1 MEFIKQQITEIIE
14 INSKFPEKI
23 LNANWMS
30 YDKNVHKVVVPVRT
44 QSGIAFQMDEVEAV
58 LVYLKYPKGSFGPFE
73 GKVEDKEQRTVSF
86 EVPDEVRGQ
95 TGTVN
100 ISVMLNL
107 SGGRQVDLVK
117 FTATARLSAVDSE
130 APAMQ
135 EYYLPMYEDLVAD
148 IEVQKEKLDAAS
160 IYSKAEVD
168 SKVNPL
174 ISGKADKTYVD
185 SMLSSIAQGGPRELF
200 YSLAALKAKYPIGA
214 EGTYLVFDSA
224 TTDGAHSY
232 MWDKTAS
239 VWKDLGI
246 YQAMKLSDKSVEPPH
261 TIFLVPDEGRNLF
274 EKYSSEI
281 IKGRII
287 NNVGSWSNNALYS
300 YTGKIKAVAGD
311 IFRVCTA
318 TEVQSVHGGAF
329 DAAGNW
335 LANIPRAN
343 SQWTVPDIA
352 GLSYVRFVFFTSTL
366 DDLMIVKNE
375 PAPTVYIPFK
385 YKMIDGIEID
395 EQNVKNLD
403 KKVWAKENVEFI
415 VYDQTENLFNKSDP
429 GVTIGRI
436 LDPNNNWAT
445 ATGYSQSHYFEVA
458 PGDIIRKSTVGYG
471 HAFDVDFNH
480 VAYIPWS
487 NSRLTV
493 PNDDSIKYVSCS
505 FLTEN
510 IDTLMIVRN
519 QELPSVYV
527 PFKISKLSEDIK
539 VDEKQIVRSDVPKMK
554 VYGIGDSIS
563 TTSYASNPY
572 WKLINE
578 RSAKLAITVD
588 AKSGSRIVKADDR
601 TDSLAERYTAVGS
614 GYDMVYIFMGT
625 NDAQGSVPIGEIGST
640 DVTTIKGSLN
650 VAITHWMNTYPKMKI
665 AIITPIQRNGNLAG
679 RLRTYTDAIIEIAE
693 KYGIPYFDGLKN
705 SMYLTNIEVR
715 TALSTDGL
723 HPNNDGHAYIA
734 NRFESFLSS
743 I

>member
-1 MEFIKQQITEIIE
+1 MELDQFRDVDLVIDYANYTFIEKQFVSQGDY
-14 INSKFPEKI
+14 KG
-23 LNANWMS
+23 
-30 YDKNVHKVVVPVRT
+30 RT
-44 QSGIAFQMDEVEAV
+44 LTV
-58 LVYLKYPKGSFGPFE
+58 LVTNKGVVG
-73 GKVEDKEQRTVSF
+73 
-86 EVPDEVRGQ
+86 EVPGL
-95 TGTVN
+95 
-100 ISVMLNL
+100 MLNL
-107 SGGRQVDLVK
+107 NWHNEASGMTD
-117 FTATARLSAVDSE
+117 LSAFSVLDKANSIYRI
-130 APAMQ
+130 
-135 EYYLPMYEDLVAD
+135 EYPQHMMTPGRVIASIQVIQNGKVTNLKQFELTVQRLAGQAVGIIEKAEFSALVAVLADTNKFRSD
-148 IEVQKEKLDAAS
+148 IDDLS
-160 IYSKAEVD
+160 L
-168 SKVNPL
+168 N
-174 ISGKADKTYVD
+174 KADKTQIYD
-185 SMLSSIAQGGPRELF
+185 IKDEISKMPSATPRASF
-200 YSLAALKAKYPIGA
+200 KSFTALNEAYPIGS
-214 EGTYLVFDSA
+214 EYPMIVTDSA
-224 TTDGAHSY
+224 GENGFIYLWTG
-232 MWDKTAS
+232 S
-239 VWKDLGI
+239 VWEKGPAYVANVASERSIRPNHTVFL
-246 YQAMKLSDKSVEPPH
+246 QATDSK
-261 TIFLVPDEGRNLF
+261 NLF
-274 EKYSSEI
+274 DKYSNGISV
-281 IKGRII
+281 GSFI
-287 NNVGSWSNNALYS
+287 NDKGSWSNNALYS
-300 YTGKIKAVAGD
+300 YSDKINATAGD
-311 IFRVCTA
+311 VFRICTA

-329 DAAGNW
+329 DSSGNW

-352 GLSYVRFVFFTSTL
+352 GLSYVRFVYLTSTI

-375 PAPTVYIPFK
+375 PAAPTIYYPFK
-385 YKMIDGIEID
+385 YELGDGIEID

-436 LDPNNNWAT
+436 LDPNNNWST

-458 PGDIIRKSTVGYG
+458 PGDVIKKSTDGYG
-471 HAFDVDFNH
+471 HAFDADFNH

-527 PFKISKLSEDIK
+527 PFKISKLSEDIT

-705 SMYLTNIEVR
+705 SMYLTNVEVR
-715 TALSTDGL
+715 TTLSTDGL

>member
-1 MEFIKQQITEIIE
+1 MAYQRHYWKDYDETKTETQNIEAGAVIT
-14 INSKFPEKI
+14 
-23 LNANWMS
+23 
-30 YDKNVHKVVVPVRT
+30 T
-44 QSGIAFQMDEVEAV
+44 
-58 LVYLKYPKGSFGPFE
+58 
-73 GKVEDKEQRTVSF
+73 
-86 EVPDEVRGQ
+86 
-95 TGTVN
+95 
-100 ISVMLNL
+100 
-107 SGGRQVDLVK
+107 
-117 FTATARLSAVDSE
+117 
-130 APAMQ
+130 
-135 EYYLPMYEDLVAD
+135 
-148 IEVQKEKLDAAS
+148 EKLNE
-160 IYSKAEVD
+160 IENGIVVNYSELDIKK
-168 SKVNPL
+168 S
-174 ISGKADKTYVD
+174 DKTYVD
-185 SMLSSIAQGGPRELF
+185 SMLTSIAQGGPRELF
-200 YSLAALKAKYPIGA
+200 YSLAALKIKYPNGA

-232 MWDKTAS
+232 MWDSANK

-246 YQAMKLSDKSVEPPH
+246 YQSMKLSDKSVEPPH
-261 TIFLVPDEGRNLF
+261 TIFFVPDEGRNLF
-274 EKYSSEI
+274 EKYSSGI
-281 IKGRII
+281 TTGSYI

-300 YTGKIKAVAGD
+300 YSDKINATAGD
-311 IFRVCTA
+311 VFRVCTA

-527 PFKISKLSEDIK
+527 PFKISKLSEDIT

-563 TTSYASNPY
+563 TTSYASDPY

-614 GYDMVYIFMGT
+614 GYDMAYIFMGT
-625 NDAQGSVPIGEIGST
+625 NDAQGTVPIGSIDST
-640 DVTTIKGSLN
+640 DVTTLQGSLN

-665 AIITPIQRNGNLAG
+665 AIITPIQRQGNLAG
-679 RLRTYTDAIIEIAE
+679 RLRTYSDAIIEIAE

>member
-1 MEFIKQQITEIIE
+1 MELDQFR
-14 INSKFPEKI
+14 
-23 LNANWMS
+23 
-30 YDKNVHKVVVPVRT
+30 D
-44 QSGIAFQMDEVEAV
+44 
-58 LVYLKYPKGSFGPFE
+58 
-73 GKVEDKEQRTVSF
+73 
-86 EVPDEVRGQ
+86 
-95 TGTVN
+95 
-100 ISVMLNL
+100 
-107 SGGRQVDLVK
+107 VDLVIDRANDSFVQK
-117 FTATARLSAVDSE
+117 QFVSQGDYKGRSLTVQVTNNGSVGEVPGLTLNLRWHNEASGLTDLSAFSVVDKSNSIFRIEYPQNMLTPGKVFASVQILQNGKTTQLKEFELTVQGLAGE
-130 APAMQ
+130 AVGIAQ
-135 EYYLPMYEDLVAD
+135 KAEFSALVAVLADTNKFRSD
-148 IEVQKEKLDAAS
+148 IDDLS
-160 IYSKAEVD
+160 L
-168 SKVNPL
+168 N
-174 ISGKADKTYVD
+174 KADKMQIYDIKDEISKMPSAT
-185 SMLSSIAQGGPRELF
+185 PRASF
-200 YSLAALKAKYPIGA
+200 KSFAALNGAYPIGS
-214 EGTYLVFDSA
+214 EYPMIVTDSA
-224 TTDGAHSY
+224 GENGFIYLWTGSVWEKGPAYVANVASERSIRPNHTVFLQTTDS
-232 MWDKTAS
+232 K
-239 VWKDLGI
+239 
-246 YQAMKLSDKSVEPPH
+246 
-261 TIFLVPDEGRNLF
+261 NLF
-274 EKYSSEI
+274 DKYSNGISI
-281 IKGRII
+281 GSFI
-287 NNVGSWSNNALYS
+287 NDNGSWSNNALYS
-300 YTGKIKAVAGD
+300 YTGKIKAFAGD

-318 TEVQSVHGGAF
+318 TEVQQVYGGAF

-352 GLSYVRFVFFTSTL
+352 GLSYVRFVYLTSTI

-436 LDPNNNWAT
+436 LDPDNNWST
-445 ATGYSQSHYFEVA
+445 ATGFSQSHYFEVA
-458 PGDIIRKSTVGYG
+458 PGDVIKKSSVGYG

-505 FLTEN
+505 FLTDE

-527 PFKISKLSEDIK
+527 PFKISKLSEDIT

-614 GYDMVYIFMGT
+614 GYDMAYIFMGT
-625 NDAQGSVPIGEIGST
+625 NDAQITAPIGSIDST
-640 DVTTIKGSLN
+640 DVTTLQGSLN

-665 AIITPIQRNGNLAG
+665 AIITPIQRQGNLAG
-679 RLRTYTDAIIEIAE
+679 RLRTYSDAIIEIAE

-723 HPNNDGHAYIA
+723 HPNNNGHAYIA